1 MKASIKW
8 REDYCEDSD
17 TWTTTERALDEA
29 IFESLDKQKCES
41 AELDNIRFRAA
52 ARPNVGMLF
61 GCPCIVKP
69 LVLKVKL

>member
-8 REDYCEDSD
+8 SEDFCEDSD
-17 TWTTTERALDEA
+17 TRTIAERALDEA
-29 IFESLDKQKCES
+29 IFENLDKQQRERV
-41 AELDNIRFRAA
+41 ELEIKSLAVEYL
-52 ARPNVGMLF
+52 NVSLLF